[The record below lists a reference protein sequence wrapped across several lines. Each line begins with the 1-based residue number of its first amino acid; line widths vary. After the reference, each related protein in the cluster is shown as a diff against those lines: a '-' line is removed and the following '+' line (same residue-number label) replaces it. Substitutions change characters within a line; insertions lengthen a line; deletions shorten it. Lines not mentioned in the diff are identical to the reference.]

1 MNLIGGFW
9 VRGYMVVCVDIYRVP
24 PAGTLRLGLLRV
36 CTTGSM
42 VPFVGFIR

>member
-1 MNLIGGFW
+1 MNLIGRFW
-9 VRGYMVVCVDIYRVP
+9 VRDYTVVCVDIYGVL
-24 PAGTLRLGLLRV
+24 PAGTLRLGLVRV